1 MRYLIIMAATLMA
14 ASASATDTAW
24 TGTHTP
30 LSVSRDGYYD
40 WSGGYAGMTAGYGWM
55 DGHFETAG
63 YPPAQSELNGS
74 SLGVFGGF
82 NIALYQA
89 LILGVEG
96 DVEYNFQDV
105 TVSSTF
111 GTFNGGVDL
120 QGSAR
125 IRLGYALD
133 RLLIYGSAGWSGAH
147 LEANLTGVGE
157 ASGNF
162 TGFTLGAGIDYAV
175 TDVIFGRID
184 YRYTDYSSGNIIF
197 GPASVNADLTQQT
210 VKVGLGI
217 KF

>member
-1 MRYLIIMAATLMA
+1 MRYLIITAAAFMAAP
-14 ASASATDTAW
+14 ASAVDTAV
-24 TGTHTP
+24 TGSHAAP
-30 LSVSRDGYYD
+30 SDSMDGYYD
-40 WSGGYAGMTAGYGWM
+40 WSGGYAGMAAGYGWM

-74 SLGVFGGF
+74 ILGVFGGF

-89 LILGVEG
+89 LILGIEG

-105 TVSSTF
+105 TVTSTF

-162 TGFTLGAGIDYAV
+162 SGYTLGAGIDYAV
-175 TDVIFGRID
+175 TEGIFGRID

-197 GPASVNADLTQQT
+197 GPASVNADLTQQM